1 MADSRW
7 RMISFPFLVI
17 SYIIMTSLLLSKITY
32 VLTKFLITPDT
43 FSLSIF
49 CFMMALYF
57 KGNLDFANKF
67 NNMTS

>member
-7 RMISFPFLVI
+7 RMVSFPFLVI

-32 VLTKFLITPDT
+32 VLTNFLITPDT
-43 FSLSIF
+43 FYFSIF
-49 CFMMALYF
+49 CFMALYF
-57 KGNLDFANKF
+57 KGNLDSANKF